1 MKNSN
6 TYQGQMVWRV
16 AAAPIC
22 ALMVILCVSAC
33 QTKREGASEAGNTKL
48 EGNAQGNSQGRSQA
62 VGVTPSDETR
72 VFRGAING
80 TYRIEMRLVRAGDR
94 LSGTYAYENVGTN
107 INLAGTIDGQGKFT
121 LQESDSGGNQTGVFK
136 GEWKESESDPGAM
149 LDGTWTKANKGEE
162 LTFYLVEQ
170 HVDPG
175 SGLKAVAKQ
184 IREEN
189 KKKKYTLDAEY
200 PQLEGSTS
208 ANVEKFNREVSGLIT
223 REVEEWRKDAGV
235 DPAEEDDGS
244 ETMGDEMFIRYDVML
259 ADSDLA
265 SIAFNISV
273 YEHGAA
279 HPSGYS
285 KVVNYDL
292 KNGRWLK
299 LADLFQ
305 PGANYLE
312 TISSYSIND
321 LKRQSKKGGEDEPLL
336 DDQSI
341 EEGASAKADNY
352 QSWNITRKGLLVTF
366 DAYQVGPYAAGPQTV
381 LVPYAALKGII
392 RPDAPLAAFIK

>member
-1 MKNSN
+1 M
-6 TYQGQMVWRV
+6 YEGQMMGKVTATLFFAV
-16 AAAPIC
+16 I
-22 ALMVILCVSAC
+22 VILGASAC
-33 QTKREGASEAGNTKL
+33 QTKREGASEAGNTKQ
-48 EGNAQGNSQGRSQA
+48 ESNAQGNSQSMSQA
-62 VGVTPSDETR
+62 GGVAPSDETKL
-72 VFRGAING
+72 FRGEIG
-80 TYRIEMRLVRAGDR
+80 GKYRIEMRLVRAGDR
-94 LSGTYAYENVGTN
+94 LSGTYAYEKVGTN
-107 INLAGTIDGQGKFT
+107 ISLSGTIDEKGKFT

-136 GEWKESESDPGAM
+136 GEWRESESDPGAM

-162 LTFYLVEQ
+162 LTFYLIEQ

-175 SGLKAVAKQ
+175 SGLKVVAKQ
-184 IREEN
+184 IKEEN
-189 KKKKYTLDAEY
+189 KKKKYTLNAEY

-208 ANVEKFNREVSGLIT
+208 PNVEKFNREVSGLIT
-223 REVEEWRKDAGV
+223 REVDEWRQGAGT
-235 DPAEEDDGS
+235 DPSEEDYNS
-244 ETMGDEMFIRYDVML
+244 EMADDEMFIRYDVML
-259 ADSDLA
+259 ANSDLA
-265 SIAFNISV
+265 SIEFNISV

-292 KNGRWLK
+292 KNGRSLK

-336 DDQSI
+336 DDESI

-381 LVPYAALKGII
+381 VVPYAALKGII
-392 RPDAPLAAFIK
+392 RPDGPLAAFIK